1 MSGANASPTGRSH
14 QEMSAIQKLDR
25 RGFLKTGAVAAGG
38 LMLGFYL
45 PENNSLEAQTGIG
58 RLNAYVYV
66 GTDDTIT
73 LYIHK
78 AEMGQGT
85 VTSLSMLLAEELE
98 CDWKKIRTEFPGVDP
113 VAFGAMQGVFG
124 SMSIRTSWEPLRKAG
139 ATAAEMLIQAAAQKW
154 NVPKS
159 QCRVENNAV
168 VNVNTKEK
176 LSYGSLAAA
185 ASQLPVPQY
194 GVALKDPTLFKLIGK
209 PQKRLDTPAKVSGK
223 TTFGIDVKVPGMLY
237 ASLQRCPVF
246 GGKVKSFDATKAK
259 AVPGVKNVVQISNG
273 VAVLADNTWA
283 AMEGRKALVVEWEEG
298 KLATTSSATIR
309 KTFADLAEKPG
320 AVARKEGD
328 VAAALASAPRKIEA
342 VYEVPY
348 LSHAPMEPL
357 NAVAHVRP
365 DGADVWSGMQ
375 IQSVARQTAAAAAG
389 LPPEKVQIHT
399 VYLGGG
405 FGRRGGADFIGE
417 AVEISKAAGV
427 PVKLQW
433 TRDDDL
439 QHDTYR
445 PASYT
450 KFTSALDDRG
460 MPTVW
465 NARVVCPSFAGL
477 RNGVDRTGVEGIAE
491 IRYTIP
497 NVLVEYHPPDVGIP
511 VSYWRSVGYS
521 HNTFFTESFLDELA
535 VASKQDPVEF
545 RRKLLAK
552 APRMLGVLELA
563 AEKAGWNKPLAAGR
577 HRGVAV
583 VDNLGSFNAQVAEVS
598 VDKGKVRVHRVVC
611 AVDCGYVVNPAIVV
625 QQIESGIVY
634 GLSALLRGEIT
645 IDRGRVQQTN
655 FNNYEPLRMD
665 EMPVIETYIV
675 PSTNPPGG
683 IGEASTPAITPAV
696 TNAIFSATGK
706 RIRKLPIKPEDLA

>member
-1 MSGANASPTGRSH
+1 
-14 QEMSAIQKLDR
+14 MSAIQKLDR
-25 RGFLKTGAVAAGG
+25 RNFLKSTAVAAGG
-38 LMLGFYL
+38 LVLGFHV
-45 PENNSLEAQTGIG
+45 PEALHAEGAAGK
-58 RLNAYVYV
+58 LNAFVQV

-113 VAFGAMQGVFG
+113 VAYGQMQGVFG
-124 SMSIRTSWEPLRKAG
+124 SMSVRTSWEPLRKAG
-139 ATAAEMLIQAAAQKW
+139 ATAAEMLIQAGAQKW

-159 QCRVENNAV
+159 QCRAENNSV
-168 VNVNTKEK
+168 VNISTNQR
-176 LSYGSLAAA
+176 LSYGSLAEA
-185 ASQLPVPQY
+185 ASKLPVPQY
-194 GVALKDPTLFKLIGK
+194 GVALKDPTQFKLVGK
-209 PQKRLDTPAKVSGK
+209 SQKRMDTPDKVSGR
-223 TTFGIDVKVPGMLY
+223 TTFGIDVKIPGMLY
-237 ASLQRCPVF
+237 ATLLRCPVF
-246 GGKVKSFDATKAK
+246 GGKVQSFDATKAK
-259 AVPGVKNVVQISNG
+259 AVPGVKQVVQISNG
-273 VAVLADNTWA
+273 VAVLAENTWA
-283 AMEGRKALVVEWEEG
+283 AIEGRKALVVQWDEG
-298 KLATTSSATIR
+298 PMASTSSATIR

-328 VAAALASAPRKIEA
+328 VAAALASAPRRLDA
-342 VYEVPY
+342 VYEAPY

-357 NAVAHVRP
+357 NAVAHVRA
-365 DGADVWSGMQ
+365 DSADVWSGMQ
-375 IQSVARQTAAAAAG
+375 IQSVARQTAARLAG
-389 LPPEKVQIHT
+389 LPQEKVQIHT

-450 KFTSALDDRG
+450 KFSAALDDKG

-465 NARVVCPSFAGL
+465 NVRVVCPSFGGL
-477 RNGVDRTGVEGIAE
+477 RNGVDRTAVEGIAE

-497 NVLVEYHPPDVGIP
+497 NILVDYHPPDVGIP
-511 VSYWRSVGYS
+511 TSYWRSVGYS
-521 HNTFFTESFLDELA
+521 QNTFFTESFLDEMA
-535 VASKQDPVEF
+535 VAAKKDPVEF
-545 RRKLLAK
+545 RRQLLAK

-563 AEKAGWNKPLAAGR
+563 AEKSGWGKPLPAGR
-577 HRGVAV
+577 RRGVAV
-583 VDNLGSFNAQVAEVS
+583 VDNLGSFNAQVAEIS
-598 VDKGKVRVHRVVC
+598 IEKGKLRVHRVVC
-611 AVDCGYVVNPAIVV
+611 AVDCGHVVNPSIVV

-634 GLSALLRGEIT
+634 GLSAAMRGEIT

-683 IGEASTPAITPAV
+683 IGEASTPAIAPAV

-706 RIRKLPIKPEDLA
+706 RIRRLPIRAEDLV